1 MATTTDNLLKELK
14 NAKDINAFL
23 NNNEKKFINETP
35 CSLLNEIL
43 LSKNTNI
50 PQVIKNSSSGDYVYK
65 IFNGTRKPSRQ
76 ILLTIAF
83 GLKLSL
89 EETQL
94 LLRVSKLA
102 LLDSRDK
109 RDSIIIY
116 ALVNHLSV
124 FQTDDLLAENGFVT
138 LQKDS

>member
-35 CSLLNEIL
+35 CSLLNEFL

-124 FQTDDLLAENGFVT
+124 FQADDLLAENGFVT

>member
-35 CSLLNEIL
+35 CSLLNEF
-43 LSKNTNI
+43 LSEKNMSI
-50 PQVIKNSSSGDYVYK
+50 PQVIKNSGAGDYVYK

-76 ILLTIAF
+76 IILTIAF
-83 GLKLSL
+83 GLGLSF

-94 LLRVSKLA
+94 VLRVSKLA